1 MSTRLPLCLRL
12 RRRALE
18 RRDELFASI
27 LRETRPRTA
36 EEAFA
41 VHAFAFKNDEHAF
54 ARTLLARR
62 TELWLF
68 RANQRAFCGDFVAVD
83 MSAAAGA
90 RRRALVLELKLGAP
104 LRVGNGGVQLRN
116 AARAVRDLPLRH
128 EAIGDPPA
136 FTVLTGDG
144 AALLDLLSAPRSAW
158 PAAVGRA
165 TEA

>member
-12 RRRALE
+12 HRRALE
-18 RRDELFASI
+18 RRDGLFASV
-27 LRETRPRTA
+27 LRETRPPAA

-90 RRRALVLELKLGAP
+90 RRRALVIELKLGAAV
-104 LRVGNGGVQLRN
+104 RVGCGGVQMRN
-116 AARAVRDLPLRH
+116 AARAVRDLPRRH
-128 EAIGDPPA
+128 EGIGEEPA
-136 FTVLTGDG
+136 FAVLTGDG
-144 AALLDLLSAPRSAW
+144 AALLRLLSAPRSAW
-158 PAAVGRA
+158 PAAEG
-165 TEA
+165 